1 MCDPAHASPGST
13 FTAVQPPPANATV
26 MHLAV
31 VIAECTAMC
40 EAEWW
45 LDTVWFETV
54 EHCLARTCIGG
65 LQAPNSQ
72 AESDAGP
79 EDTAHL
85 QDTAGNTPSATAAID
100 DSPVPVASTTT
111 LVIAKSAWNAS
122 LHPDAN
128 SETADH
134 DTAEAKTGLAPPAI
148 VEASAAEPEPAEPAT
163 TTTTTKVISERERK
177 KLARQRHHNQAT
189 TLPTASDVAG
199 VTNRTLHQKTTS
211 PPPTKDVEP
220 PAPVADEDTAQVVA
234 PKLAGHS
241 ASATTDGVGRMVKK
255 KSMG

>member
-1 MCDPAHASPGST
+1 MCDPSQASPDST
-13 FTAVQPPPANATV
+13 ITAVQPPAANTTA
-26 MHLAV
+26 MRLAV

-65 LQAPNSQ
+65 LHAPNSQ
-72 AESDAGP
+72 ADANAGP

-85 QDTAGNTPSATAAID
+85 QDTAGNTPSATAAIGT
-100 DSPVPVASTTT
+100 SPAASTT
-111 LVIAKSAWNAS
+111 LVIDKSAWNAS
-122 LHPDAN
+122 SSMHPNAN

-134 DTAEAKTGLAPPAI
+134 DTAEAEAGLESAPPAS
-148 VEASAAEPEPAEPAT
+148 VEASAAEPEPAATTT

-189 TLPTASDVAG
+189 TSPTASDVAAG
-199 VTNRTLHQKTTS
+199 TTRTSHQKTTS
-211 PPPTKDVEP
+211 PPPTEAVEP

-234 PKLAGHS
+234 PKLTGHG
-241 ASATTDGVGRMVKK
+241 ATTDGVGRMVKK